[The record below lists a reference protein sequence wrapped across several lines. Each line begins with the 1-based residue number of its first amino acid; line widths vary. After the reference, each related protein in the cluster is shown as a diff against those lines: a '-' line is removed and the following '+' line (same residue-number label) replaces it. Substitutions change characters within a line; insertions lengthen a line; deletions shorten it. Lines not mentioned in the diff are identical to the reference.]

1 MVPEVAA
8 VIEKPISPLILRLL
22 LPLTV
27 LARDSCSGE
36 KMHPGSDSGSTE
48 TYMMPGVGTIPN
60 ATMIPP
66 LAGTELMGNELH
78 PEYTFERRPNY
89 PAANHYGY
97 LCPAYES
104 PGEWGDHHGIFGL
117 DGQDLHYMG
126 LQAESLPYVYYSPGY
141 VYAQSPFNQYT
152 SYVPGAVTGLDGSI
166 LGTQHYLSS
175 PSYQPP
181 ISSPAC
187 IPVIVQPSSD
197 FVTSRSMDPFL
208 FGTSTSVATRP
219 ANASTKVPT
228 QASVSVAAASQLATS
243 MSPSLMLDT
252 SQPLHKNLAAFK
264 PSEGS
269 QFNIQPSNQ
278 SSSHESMMH
287 VSGTNRHQ
295 SHGTVAGPSY
305 RGLTNWQ
312 PNVFGWASQDE
323 QRRRLRSK
331 DDVTDGGRHPHV
343 LEEQNK
349 ECKNRLKD
357 QTTSSGVE
365 LAGLSQISASDV
377 QGGCII
383 ISPDDYNKDDFPVN
397 YPDAKFFVIKSYSED
412 DVHKSIKYNVW
423 SSTPNG
429 NKRLNSAYEDAQR
442 KSAGKSRKCPVNASG
457 QFCGLA
463 EMVGLV
469 DFDKDMDFWQ
479 QDKWCGSFPVKWHII
494 KDVPNASL
502 RHIILENNENK
513 PVTNSRDTQEI
524 PYSAGINML
533 SIFKT
538 SLLRTSILDDFM
550 FYEVRQKKMLEDKI
564 RHFGR
569 SYTASLQVPAAVAQ
583 SGPDGKADH
592 PPRVGENHSSAVV
605 QISQAVEYQTDDAAA
620 QPLKSR
626 EKMQDE
632 SASRPSKIDGKHSGV
647 AVDQSQRTDGKQLSP
662 AVSLPFKADGNSS
675 TDTKDLPFIAG
686 GMQSSET
693 QIPMGNAKSEPAVNS
708 AKLDEKQRSLV
719 TNQLPKSEIKPPSFA
734 VSPREDG
741 MQAKQKIEESP
752 KPDGNLI
759 RPNDVNGGGQAKT
772 GVHSS
777 ESSADKDFEPYLS
790 GDAKDT
796 NAIVKAGMRSVD
808 PKQGTTMAL
817 EVIPPD
823 VVKVG
828 SMQIKVDLG
837 ESPSKVM
844 SVRAK
849 STEFKGPRLHKKGLS
864 RDRQQRPTK

>member
-1 MVPEVAA
+1 
-8 VIEKPISPLILRLL
+8 
-22 LPLTV
+22 
-27 LARDSCSGE
+27 
-36 KMHPGSDSGSTE
+36 MHPVSDTGSTE

-66 LAGTELMGNELH
+66 LAGTEFMGNELH
-78 PEYTFERRPNY
+78 PEYTFDRRPNY

-152 SYVPGAVTGLDGSI
+152 SYVPGAVTGLDGSF
-166 LGTQHYLSS
+166 LGTQQYLSS

-181 ISSPAC
+181 ISSPAY

-208 FGTSTSVATRP
+208 FGASTSVATRP

-243 MSPSLMLDT
+243 MSPSVMLDT

-264 PSEGS
+264 PSDGS

-287 VSGTNRHQ
+287 ASGTTRHQ
-295 SHGTVAGPSY
+295 SHGTVAGPSS
-305 RGLTNWQ
+305 RGLTNRQ
-312 PNVFGWASQDE
+312 PNVFGWAGQDE
-323 QRRRLRSK
+323 QRRRLQSK
-331 DDVTDGGRHPHV
+331 DDVTDGGRHPYV
-343 LEEQNK
+343 LGEQNK
-349 ECKNRLKD
+349 ESKNRLKD
-357 QTTSSGVE
+357 QSTSSGVE

-429 NKRLNSAYEDAQR
+429 NKRLNSAYEDAQI
-442 KSAGKSRKCPVNASG
+442 KSAGKSRKCPVFLFYSVNASG

-463 EMVGLV
+463 EMVGPV
-469 DFDKDMDFWQ
+469 DFDQDMDFWQ
-479 QDKWCGSFPVKWHII
+479 QDKWSGSFPVKWHVI
-494 KDVPNASL
+494 KDVSNASL

-524 PYSAGINML
+524 PYSTGINML

-550 FYEVRQKKMLEDKI
+550 FYEVRQKKMMEDKI

-569 SYTASLQVPAAVAQ
+569 SYTASLHVPAVVAR

-626 EKMQDE
+626 EKMQDD
-632 SASRPSKIDGKHSGV
+632 SASRPPKIDGKHSGV
-647 AVDQSQRTDGKQLSP
+647 AVDKSQRTDGKQCSP
-662 AVSLPFKADGNSS
+662 AVSLLPFKADGNSS
-675 TDTKDLPFIAG
+675 TDTKDLHFVAG
-686 GMQSSET
+686 GMQSSEI
-693 QIPMGNAKSEPAVNS
+693 QFPMGNAKSEPAVNS
-708 AKLDEKQRSLV
+708 AKLDEKQHSLV

-741 MQAKQKIEESP
+741 MQAKQKIQQSP

-759 RPNDVNGGGQAKT
+759 SPNDVNGVGKTGPSGGQAKT
-772 GVHSS
+772 SVHSS
-777 ESSADKDFEPYLS
+777 ESSDFEPYYLS
-790 GDAKDT
+790 GDGKDT
-796 NAIVKAGMRSVD
+796 NAIIKTGMRSVD
-808 PKQGTTMAL
+808 PKQGTTMGL

-837 ESPSKVM
+837 ESPSRVM

-849 STEFKGPRLHKKGLS
+849 STEFKGPRLHKKGMS
-864 RDRQQRPTK
+864 PDGQRPRK